1 MKGFRNEPDGCR
13 LAFMSR
19 ESEHRR
25 EQMIRRAFELAK
37 GGQSD
42 ANTSNSTRHRR
53 RCANCFHCPVARA
66 VKRVFKATEV
76 WVREIIIVTKA
87 DAQRTYV
94 MPTAAV
100 DFIERFDSAMLE
112 FESPKPFSF
121 TLDERVRATLGGN
134 RASKG

>member
-1 MKGFRNEPDGCR
+1 M
-13 LAFMSR
+13 L
-19 ESEHRR
+19 
-25 EQMIRRAFELAK
+25 RRAFELAK
-37 GGQSD
+37 VVTQMRIRVTQRDIDEGAQS
-42 ANTSNSTRHRR
+42 
-53 RCANCFHCPVARA
+53 NCFHCPVARA

-87 DAQRTYV
+87 GAQRTYV
-94 MPTAAV
+94 TPTAAV

-112 FESPKPFSF
+112 FESPKHFSF

>member
-1 MKGFRNEPDGCR
+1 MRIRVTQPDIDEGV
-13 LAFMSR
+13 
-19 ESEHRR
+19 
-25 EQMIRRAFELAK
+25 
-37 GGQSD
+37 QS
-42 ANTSNSTRHRR
+42 
-53 RCANCFHCPVARA
+53 NCLHCPVARA
-66 VKRVFKATEV
+66 VKRVFRATEV

-87 DAQRTYV
+87 GAQRAYV
-94 MPTAAV
+94 TQTAAV